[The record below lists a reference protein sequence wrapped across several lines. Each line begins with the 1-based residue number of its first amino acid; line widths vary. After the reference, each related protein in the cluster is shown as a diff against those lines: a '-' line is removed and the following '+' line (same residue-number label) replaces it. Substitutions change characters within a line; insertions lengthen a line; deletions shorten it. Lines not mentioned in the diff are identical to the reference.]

1 MKGGVAF
8 LRSGCSGKRENP
20 MHTTT
25 FILGGIML
33 IGSGISSAIS
43 GPCAVEIDGLTKT
56 LASKDAGS
64 GPTVGATGQANAP
77 TGSSAQHPP
86 TAVMGQETQGKATS
100 PEDVRRQSQG
110 QPTAAQQGATGTASR
125 SDKMD
130 QADRALEHARAL
142 DRQGKEAECMDS
154 VRQAKELAG
163 SR

>member
-1 MKGGVAF
+1 
-8 LRSGCSGKRENP
+8 

-25 FILGGIML
+25 FILAGIVL

-43 GPCAVEIDGLTKT
+43 GPCTVEIDGLTKT

-64 GPTVGATGQANAP
+64 GPTVGATGQAGQANAP
-77 TGSSAQHPP
+77 AGSSAQHPP

-100 PEDVRRQSQG
+100 PEDVRRQTQG
-110 QPTAAQQGATGTASR
+110 QPTAAQQGTTATAGKG
-125 SDKMD
+125 DKVD
-130 QADRALEHARAL
+130 QAGRALEQARAL

>member
-25 FILGGIML
+25 FILAGIVL

-43 GPCAVEIDGLTKT
+43 GPCTVEIDGLTKT

-77 TGSSAQHPP
+77 TGTSAQHPP
-86 TAVMGQETQGKATS
+86 TAIMGQEAQGKATS

-110 QPTAAQQGATGTASR
+110 EPPAAQQGMAGTAGK
-125 SDKMD
+125 SDRMD
-130 QADRALEHARAL
+130 QADKALEQARAL
-142 DRQGKEAECMDS
+142 DRQ
-154 VRQAKELAG
+154 
-163 SR
+163 